1 MSTVARPP
9 VNEVVISISFES
21 QPVLEGPRLMASL
34 SKILAEFPKVDEVVP
49 YEMPVEQPFEEQV
62 PRPAVPQ
69 IKFVGTLNV
78 QRRYWFTTDEPNAP
92 LLLQVQSN
100 YFAVNWRRQE
110 GGDFYPGFDRLRAK
124 FDQYLASFQAA
135 IVNQGGLPLRATQ
148 IELTYINILRP
159 DGLWGTIQDLRKIVN
174 VSIPGMSRFEQLNL
188 AYSEPVKVESGAFFG
203 RLHAAVSTGFQPKV
217 ELGEF
222 RPLSTADLVPV
233 INISITARS
242 GKISEGVATVS
253 ERFERAHDAVTESF
267 KSLTT
272 DEARK
277 NWGLL

>member
-21 QPVLEGPRLMASL
+21 QPLLEGPRLMASL
-34 SKILAEFPKVDEVVP
+34 SKILAEFPKVDEVIP

-62 PRPAVPQ
+62 PRPSVPQ
-69 IKFVGTLNV
+69 IHFVGMPNV

-92 LLLQVQSN
+92 LLLQVQYN

-110 GGDFYPGFDRLRAK
+110 GGDFYPGFDGLRAK
-124 FDQYLASFQAA
+124 FDRYFTSFQEA
-135 IVNQGGLPLRATQ
+135 IVSQGGLPLRPTQ

-159 DGLWGTIQDLRKIVN
+159 DELWGGIQDLHRVVK
-174 VSIPGMSRFEQLNL
+174 VSIPGMSSFEQLNV
-188 AYSEPVKVESGAFFG
+188 AYSKPVKSESDGFFG
-203 RLHAAVSTGFQPKV
+203 RLHTAVSTGFQSKV

-222 RPLSTADLVPV
+222 RPLRTADLIPV

-242 GKISEGVATVS
+242 GKISEGAATVS

-272 DEARK
+272 EEARK

>member
-9 VNEVVISISFES
+9 VNEVVISVSFES

-34 SKILAEFPKVDEVVP
+34 SKVLAEFPKVEEVVP

-62 PRPAVPQ
+62 PRLAVPQ
-69 IKFVGTLNV
+69 IQFVGTPNV
-78 QRRYWFTTDEPNAP
+78 RRRYWFTADESNAP

-110 GGDFYPGFDRLRAK
+110 GGDFYPGFDHLRAK
-124 FDQYLASFQAA
+124 FNQYLASFQAA
-135 IVNQGGLPLRATQ
+135 IVGQGGLPLRASQ

-174 VSIPGMSRFEQLNL
+174 VSISEMDNFEQLNL
-188 AYSEPVKVESGAFFG
+188 AYSKSVKVEPGAFFG
-203 RLHAAVSTGFQPKV
+203 RLYVAVSTGFQSKA
-217 ELGEF
+217 ELEEF
-222 RPLSTADLVPV
+222 RPLRTADLVPV

-242 GKISEGVATVS
+242 GKIGEGVATVS

-272 DEARK
+272 EEARK